1 MKKKLVKILHDNV
14 KQLNEAFLNGHRAV
28 CLDEKEKAAFE
39 KDALEMNE
47 RGAEVVSAK
56 ISGDILNVMAYE
68 QQTQV
73 DYIAVIDRLLKQG
86 NSLFMEERTM
96 RRRAQFEGSKLV
108 ADEMVT
114 MHPLS
119 LQERGEK
126 CMGHIYRE
134 DSATYNRR
142 NAVRYAEQWWNDYN
156 PAFVRFEDNCTNFV
170 SQCLYAGGAQMT
182 SKANKQR
189 GWWYENEH
197 KMSLSWSVAHSFR
210 WYLSGAT
217 SHLRGEEKKSAR
229 ELIPGDVICYD
240 FNGNGTWNHCA
251 IVVAKDTNNEPLVN
265 AQTVNSRYRYWTYQN
280 SPAYT
285 DRIQYKFFHISI

>member
-1 MKKKLVKILHDNV
+1 
-14 KQLNEAFLNGHRAV
+14 
-28 CLDEKEKAAFE
+28 
-39 KDALEMNE
+39 MNE